1 MLGSMTKWREEIEEL
16 HDVFE
21 AYFLGATDSL
31 ERVEAALGVDFTIV
45 GPNGVESSRAE
56 TMQALVSGHGH
67 TASLLITV
75 TEPHLLIENDDLLIA
90 SYIEN
95 HQLVDRTNHR
105 RSTVVF
111 SKDDA
116 GPNGLQWHRV
126 HETWI
131 I

>member
-1 MLGSMTKWREEIEEL
+1 MTRWREEIEEL

-21 AYFLGATDSL
+21 AYFLGSIDSL
-31 ERVEAALGVDFTIV
+31 ERIEAALGIDFTIV

-56 TMQALVSGHGH
+56 TVQALASGHGH

-75 TEPHLLIENDDLLIA
+75 TEPRLLIENDDLLIA

-95 HQLVDRTNHR
+95 HELAGRKNHR

-111 SKDDA
+111 SKDDV